1 MIFSIAGFIGMA
13 LSYGLSLNMMLVR
26 SIQKQ
31 CTIAN
36 NIISVE
42 RLNQYMHIPS
52 EAPEIIEGNRPT
64 TNWPDVGKVEIQD
77 LQVKFDSFNVN
88 SKEDSCTYW
97 EN

>member
-52 EAPEIIEGNRPT
+52 EAPEIIEGNCPT